1 MPFLTYNIIHWGNTN
16 GVHLEPLFITQ
27 KRIIR
32 TIADAQYLDPSTA
45 LFFKLKILK
54 LEDLFK
60 FHAALDTYKKL
71 KNGQY
76 EITHNLDTRKSHLAR
91 PKYHRLSR
99 TQQSITFSGP
109 TIWNSL
115 PQSIQNIP
123 TLPLFK

>member
-1 MPFLTYNIIHWGNTN
+1 MYKIKNYLPLSARITYYNSYILPFLTYNIIHWGNTN

-60 FHAALDTYKKL
+60 FHAALDT
-71 KNGQY
+71 
-76 EITHNLDTRKSHLAR
+76 
-91 PKYHRLSR
+91 
-99 TQQSITFSGP
+99 
-109 TIWNSL
+109 
-115 PQSIQNIP
+115 
-123 TLPLFK
+123 